1 MDDNFKDYFTEQQ
14 EPESKPAHVETP
26 QEREDREI
34 AESTIERR
42 HSTMRM
48 LLVTAIVLLATF
60 LFWWVWNRYYHVYSE
75 GVEHG
80 WVMKVVNEGTVFK
93 TYEGRLIQ
101 AGYNSQNSNA
111 TIQSN
116 EFNFSVKDE
125 NVARQLERCA
135 GKIVELH
142 YKEYLGTLPWRGMTK
157 YVVDSVYSVTS
168 VNESRDM
175 PISVPLEVL

>member
-1 MDDNFKDYFTEQQ
+1 ME
-14 EPESKPAHVETP
+14 E
-26 QEREDREI
+26 
-34 AESTIERR
+34 
-42 HSTMRM
+42 
-48 LLVTAIVLLATF
+48 
-60 LFWWVWNRYYHVYSE
+60 YSE
-75 GVEHG
+75 KPKKRGIGRKILTTLSIILVLAAAGFVFFKFFYVFGSGVKAGELNLFVYKG
-80 WVMKVVNEGTVFK
+80 YVFK

-168 VNESRDM
+168 VNESPDM